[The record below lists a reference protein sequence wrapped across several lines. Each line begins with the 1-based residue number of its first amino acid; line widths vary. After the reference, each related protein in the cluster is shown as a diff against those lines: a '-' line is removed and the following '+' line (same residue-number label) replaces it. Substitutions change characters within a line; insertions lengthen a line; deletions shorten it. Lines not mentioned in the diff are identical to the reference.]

1 MPGKS
6 DVELGKA
13 SIDTANGYV
22 SRRAQKP
29 VPDATHSETPEYES
43 SSDSD
48 DELPITA
55 NRHARWWYSIFHN
68 VTAMIGAGVLGL
80 PQAFKYLGIA
90 THTYSCLETCQA
102 LTLTHMY
109 YCVGWTAGTITL
121 FVSFVISLINLRQLC
136 SMHEINGKRMN
147 RYHELGQYAFGEA
160 HLESHSALYE
170 AQHITDWHLHV
181 HQQVKELVFGLSS
194 HFS

>member
-1 MPGKS
+1 MPGKP

-22 SRRAQKP
+22 GRRAQKP
-29 VPDATHSETPEYES
+29 VPDATHCETPEYE

-80 PQAFKYLGIA
+80 PYAFKYLGI
-90 THTYSCLETCQA
+90 LKETAYMLSLQKSYWQA
-102 LTLTHMY
+102 
-109 YCVGWTAGTITL
+109 
-121 FVSFVISLINLRQLC
+121 FS
-136 SMHEINGKRMN
+136 
-147 RYHELGQYAFGEA
+147 
-160 HLESHSALYE
+160 ESHLQDGQRGPSPCLYP
-170 AQHITDWHLHV
+170 L
-181 HQQVKELVFGLSS
+181 LFL
-194 HFS
+194 